1 MPIKPD
7 QQATLTQGQFTTL
20 HTIIFRACK
29 VTLTGI
35 SGEFTTIPFRIKTGR
50 VAGEPF
56 DASEVS
62 IPRGL
67 GFKRIQATTPEG
79 VGTLDIV
86 YELRTGADA
95 N

>member
-7 QQATLTQGQFTTL
+7 QQATLTQGRFTTL
-20 HTIIFRACK
+20 HTTIFAPCK
-29 VTLTGI
+29 VTLTGV

-50 VAGEPF
+50 DEGEPF
-56 DASEVS
+56 DASEASV
-62 IPRGL
+62 PRGL
-67 GFKRIQATTPEG
+67 GFKPIQATTAAG

-95 N
+95 